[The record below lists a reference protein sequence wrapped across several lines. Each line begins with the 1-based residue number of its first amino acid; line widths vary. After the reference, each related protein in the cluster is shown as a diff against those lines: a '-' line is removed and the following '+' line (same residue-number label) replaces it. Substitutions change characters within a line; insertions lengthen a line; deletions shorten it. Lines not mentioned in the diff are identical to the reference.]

1 MYDEKK
7 LQRPVPSFP
16 ADADYHT
23 VRDINLHHAVNIA
36 DEYSHESDR
45 KQKHR
50 SLLGVLDL
58 LSDFW
63 RRQYTPTQDIPL
75 KWSLDD
81 NELLFLDEVFITP
94 ISHIKKISMQCLDLY
109 SIGLILLDSC
119 LVIVIGDEGTG
130 KHKITRIERQI
141 GGPYEYW

>member
-7 LQRPVPSFP
+7 LQRPVPGLP
-16 ADADYHT
+16 EDADYHT
-23 VRDINLHHAVNIA
+23 VRDINLYHAINIV

-50 SLLGVLDL
+50 ALLGVLDL

-63 RRQYTPTQDIPL
+63 RRQYTPTPDISL

-94 ISHIKKISMQCLDLY
+94 ISQIKKISLEDRDLY
-109 SIGLILLDSC
+109 SIGLSLLDSY
-119 LVIVIGDEGTG
+119 LIIVIGDGGTG
-130 KHKITRIERQI
+130 KYEITRIERQI